1 MHQYDYMIKNKKI
14 FNGEAY
20 YTDKDITPEKMK
32 EVQKMFKDV
41 DHIRM
46 PLSGTQLLEKIR
58 REHKITPLEF

>member
-1 MHQYDYMIKNKKI
+1 MQKKKKI
-14 FNGEAY
+14 LNGEAY

-46 PLSGTQLLEKIR
+46 PISGTQLLEKIR
-58 REHKITPLEF
+58 REHKITSLEF

>member
-1 MHQYDYMIKNKKI
+1 M

-20 YTDKDITPEKMK
+20 YTDEDITPEKMK
-32 EVQKMFKDV
+32 EVQKMFKDI
-41 DHIRM
+41 DHIKM